1 MNSPTT
7 AAGWL
12 VAHGIRA
19 TVFGLIVLTF
29 DMHATAQSASPAQSA
44 LPVVFVGAGW
54 GPATDDALSRMA
66 IDKFAEDSRIW
77 IIEGGVAV
85 CRGAS
90 ALVLSTRNPG

>member
-54 GPATDDALSRMA
+54 GPLPTMHCLEWRSTSSQKTREFGSS
-66 IDKFAEDSRIW
+66 KEVLPC
-77 IIEGGVAV
+77 VAAP
-85 CRGAS
+85 R
-90 ALVLSTRNPG
+90 LWY